1 VEERER
7 EVSAWESKNEREGVG
22 HAWGGGAPGV
32 RLGRAGSRW
41 AVPRDGLGHRPGRQP
56 TTHSRLPL
64 IEIKP

>member
-7 EVSAWESKNEREGVG
+7 EVSAWERKNEREGVG
-22 HAWGGGAPGV
+22 RMGGGAPGV

-56 TTHSRLPL
+56 TIRSRLPL
-64 IEIKP
+64 IKIKP